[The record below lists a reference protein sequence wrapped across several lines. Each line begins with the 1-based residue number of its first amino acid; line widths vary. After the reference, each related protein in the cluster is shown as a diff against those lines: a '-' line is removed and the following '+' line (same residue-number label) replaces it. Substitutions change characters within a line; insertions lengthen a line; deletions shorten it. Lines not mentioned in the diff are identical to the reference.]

1 MPSEGDVLVHEFRDG
16 EWEVQE
22 VRGSLIRATNNE
34 EIEYISREEYGR
46 VDSPWSLKSD
56 SGMDKQR
63 IKQTVR
69 EKLNSTEKS
78 VVEDDVVV
86 GPQGFHWIVEDVN
99 GNQIRVRRIGT
110 RENIRTITEA
120 HLEGDGGFRPK
131 NKQRGETKFNKDK
144 IKSTPEYEEAYDKV
158 VSNIDFDRYI
168 EPMFDPREL
177 NQHGM
182 PSEREVRDLVR
193 DEFNYE
199 IEPEIRTLLQDYSSE
214 VVDDLL
220 GEFRQMMV
228 QDALDQRQEM
238 EHRATDH
245 TRGW

>member
-1 MPSEGDVLVHEFRDG
+1 M
-16 EWEVQE
+16 
-22 VRGSLIRATNNE
+22 
-34 EIEYISREEYGR
+34 
-46 VDSPWSLKSD
+46 
-56 SGMDKQR
+56 
-63 IKQTVR
+63 
-69 EKLNSTEKS
+69 S

-86 GPQGFHWIVEDVN
+86 GPQGFDWIVEDVS
-99 GNQIRVRRIGT
+99 GNQIRIRRFGT
-110 RENIRTITEA
+110 RENTRTITEA
-120 HLEGDGGFRPK
+120 HLERRGGFEPLDK
-131 NKQRGETKFNKDK
+131 EDNQRFVTMFNKEK
-144 IKSTPEYEEAYDKV
+144 IKAEVRRSVTSSRQQKSTQDYEEAYNKV

-168 EPMFDPREL
+168 EPLFDPREL

-182 PSEREVRDLVR
+182 PPEREVRDLAR

-199 IEPEIRTLLQDYSSE
+199 IEPKIRTLLQDYPSE

-220 GEFRQMMV
+220 DEFRQMMV